1 MVRID
6 TQSLRRAL
14 LVLAPVA
21 GLLGVACGGSAD
33 GSGGGDMIDD
43 PANVAHVDGYEGQ
56 DEGWAAALDEANVP
70 APATPPVADEASEGS
85 SDIGK
90 SQDALTV
97 TSRGYTLVS
106 EHRRQLSY
114 LKVSTSYYD
123 HTTYMNEE
131 TGTRRTDCSGWV
143 DYSLIR
149 VLRSAYDLVPHP
161 NTYKPLADDWYRYL
175 SARPSSESTDTSKA
189 RWRRILHAQDLK
201 RGDLVVWLTADGSSS
216 DNTGHVMMV
225 DGTPTRG
232 RTSEWLVPVMDST
245 TAPHANDTR
254 GTTHTGP
261 GKGTIGLKVDSY
273 GKPVAYYWRG
283 GLSYNAIATPIVLG
297 RLE

>member
-6 TQSLRRAL
+6 TRGLRRAL

-21 GLLGVACGGSAD
+21 GLLGVACGGTGN
-33 GSGGGDMIDD
+33 GSGGGDPQDD
-43 PANVAHVDGYEGQ
+43 PANVAHVEGYEGQ
-56 DEGWAAALDEANVP
+56 DQGWDAALKEAEQP
-70 APATPPVADEASEGS
+70 APPQQTTSTDSEGS

-90 SQDALTV
+90 SSDALTV
-97 TSRGYTLVS
+97 SSRGYALVS

-114 LKVSTSYYD
+114 LDVATSYYD
-123 HTTYMNEE
+123 HTTYMNES

-143 DYSLIR
+143 DYSLTR
-149 VLRSAYDLVPHP
+149 VLKSAYDLVPHP
-161 NTYKPLADDWYRYL
+161 YTYKPLADDWYRYL
-175 SARPSSESTDTSKA
+175 SGRPTSESTDTTNP

-201 RGDLVVWLTADGSSS
+201 RGDLVVWLTPAGSTS
-216 DNTGHVMMV
+216 DNTGHVMLV
-225 DGTPTRG
+225 NATPTAG
-232 RTSEWLVPVMDST
+232 RTGEWLVPVMDST
-245 TAPHANDTR
+245 TSPHANDSR

-261 GKGTIGLKVDSY
+261 GTGTIGLKVDAY

-283 GLSYNAIATPIVLG
+283 GLSYTAVSTQIVLG